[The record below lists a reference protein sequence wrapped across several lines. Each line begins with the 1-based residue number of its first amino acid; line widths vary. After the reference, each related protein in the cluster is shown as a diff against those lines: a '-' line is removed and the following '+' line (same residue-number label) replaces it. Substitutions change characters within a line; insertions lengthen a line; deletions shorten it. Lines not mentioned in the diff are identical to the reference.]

1 MKNLRVWPQS
11 LVGQIIALVA
21 IALFVAQAIN
31 FGLLLR
37 ERNRVEL
44 TGQTAPVVYRV
55 INALDVRSDRWPG
68 RANPMADRADR
79 AGRDQDH
86 ARDQD
91 RDRDDRRPDRPNVEF
106 STTRPVLEGRPR
118 PDVEA
123 RAAAMFDDIGLSVRS
138 VVAAEDSRVMP
149 VRRWEQIRS
158 RATGEVPRD
167 RRVGRLRLAVEYEA
181 GKWVTTEARIGNRPQ
196 RFGGWL
202 IGQTLILY
210 VIVLLPLLWI
220 GSRLARPLKQLT
232 GSAQQFARTGLA
244 DAVDERGPGDVRDLT
259 MAFNAMRARIIAMLD
274 EKDRMLGAIGHDL
287 RTPLASLRVRTES
300 VEDDVERGR
309 MSETIDEMNRMLED
323 ILSLAR
329 AGRSTESVQ
338 KVDLAALADAVVEDF
353 IELGSPVD
361 LADSDRAVAFARPQ
375 QIRRALRNLIEN
387 AIVYGDRAHVSVVH
401 GDGAIRITVA
411 DEGPGIAE
419 DRMGEMLEPFT
430 RLEGSR
436 NRETGGAG
444 LGLALV
450 RAIMAEHQGELRLEN
465 RPEGGLAASLVLPA

>member
-1 MKNLRVWPQS
+1 MKRFRLWPQS

-21 IALFVAQAIN
+21 LALFVAQAIN
-31 FGLLLR
+31 FGLLYR
-37 ERNRVEL
+37 ERIRLQL
-44 TGQTAPVVYRV
+44 TAQTAPVVARV
-55 INALDVRSDRWPG
+55 VDALD
-68 RANPMADRADR
+68 N
-79 AGRDQDH
+79 
-86 ARDQD
+86 
-91 RDRDDRRPDRPNVEF
+91 RPDRPGPARMRARFVQGVPQLN
-106 STTRPVLEGRPR
+106 GDAR
-118 PDVEA
+118 PDIEK
-123 RAAAMFDDIGLSVRS
+123 RAAAMFDELGLRILTVR
-138 VVAAEDSRVMP
+138 VVQDDAVMP
-149 VRRWEQIRS
+149 MRRWERIRV
-158 RATGEVPRD
+158 RAGDERPHD
-167 RRVGRLRLAVEYEA
+167 HRVARLTLAAEYA
-181 GKWVTTEARIGNRPQ
+181 PGKWVVAQARSGDRPA

-232 GSAQQFARTGLA
+232 GSAQQFARTGAA

-259 MAFNAMRARIIAMLD
+259 MAFNAMRSRIIAMLD

-287 RTPLASLRVRTES
+287 RTPLASLRVRAES
-300 VEDDVERGR
+300 VEDDAERAR

-329 AGRSTESVQ
+329 AGRSTEAVQ

-353 IELGSPVD
+353 LELDSPVD
-361 LADSDRAVAFARPQ
+361 MTESDRAVAFVRPQ

-387 AIVYGDRAHVSVVH
+387 AIVYGERAHVSVVREA
-401 GDGAIRITVA
+401 GSIRLVVA
-411 DEGPGIAE
+411 DDGPGIAE
-419 DRMGEMLEPFT
+419 DRMAEMLEPFT

-450 RAIMAEHQGELRLEN
+450 RAIMAEHQGELRLAN
-465 RPEGGLAASLVLPA
+465 RARGGLEASLVLPA

>member
-1 MKNLRVWPQS
+1 MRLRLWPQS
-11 LVGQIIALVA
+11 LVGQIILLVA

-31 FGLLLR
+31 FALLFR
-37 ERNRVEL
+37 ERTRLEL

-55 INALDVRSDRWPG
+55 VDALD
-68 RANPMADRADR
+68 N
-79 AGRDQDH
+79 
-86 ARDQD
+86 
-91 RDRDDRRPDRPNVEF
+91 RPDRPGPDRARARFVQ
-106 STTRPVLEGRPR
+106 TMPVLAGRAR
-118 PDVEA
+118 PDIEK
-123 RAAAMFDDIGLSVRS
+123 RAVAMFEDIGLPILTVR
-138 VVAAEDSRVMP
+138 VAQDEAERP
-149 VRRWEQIRS
+149 LRRWERIRM
-158 RATGEVPRD
+158 RASGDWQPNN
-167 RRVGRLRLAVEYEA
+167 RVARLTLAAEYEP
-181 GKWVTTEARIGNRPQ
+181 GKWVVTQARGGNRSPH
-196 RFGGWL
+196 FGGWL

-210 VIVLLPLLWI
+210 AIVLLPLLWV
-220 GSRLARPLKQLT
+220 GRRLARPLKQLT
-232 GSAQQFARTGLA
+232 GSAQQFARTGAA

-259 MAFNAMRARIIAMLD
+259 MAFNAMRGRIIAMLD

-300 VEDDVERGR
+300 VEDEGERAR

-329 AGRSTESVQ
+329 AGRSTEHPQ

-353 IELGSPVD
+353 IELGSPVTMT
-361 LADSDRAVAFARPQ
+361 DSDRAVAFARPQ

-387 AIVYGDRAHVSVVH
+387 AIVYGERAHVSVLH
-401 GDGAIRITVA
+401 EDGLIRIAVA

-419 DRMGEMLEPFT
+419 DRMEEMLEPFT

-450 RAIMAEHQGELRLEN
+450 RAIMAEHRGELRLAN
-465 RPEGGLAASLVLPA
+465 RPEGGLEASLVLPA

>member
-1 MKNLRVWPQS
+1 
-11 LVGQIIALVA
+11 
-21 IALFVAQAIN
+21 
-31 FGLLLR
+31 
-37 ERNRVEL
+37 
-44 TGQTAPVVYRV
+44 
-55 INALDVRSDRWPG
+55 
-68 RANPMADRADR
+68 MADRADR

>member
-1 MKNLRVWPQS
+1 MSRLRLWPQS

-79 AGRDQDH
+79 AGRDQD
-86 ARDQD
+86 
-91 RDRDDRRPDRPNVEF
+91 RDRDDRRPDRLNVEF
-106 STTRPVLEGRPR
+106 SATRPVLEGRPR